1 MWLLGGSLNLDKF
14 NALINVFD
22 INDFVGFNR
31 ACLHEDRKSQTYTQ
45 CLKRK
50 SIGLTIYKLLAQIH

>member
-22 INDFVGFNR
+22 TGYILSRQLSGQVLFNR
-31 ACLHEDRKSQTYTQ
+31 KE
-45 CLKRK
+45 
-50 SIGLTIYKLLAQIH
+50 IV